1 MALTPVI
8 LMVSRRTRGVGRI
21 FTSLKPQCESVARF
35 YSASVELP
43 DMFTG
48 KKYIPR
54 RAVLYVPGSD
64 KNKLQKITS
73 LDVDCAVMDCEDG
86 VAMNRKEIA
95 RSNIREML
103 DVLDFGRTECVVRV
117 NSASSGLMGDDL
129 KEILKADKQ
138 PMTIMLPKVQRK
150 EEIDL
155 FTQRLKDS
163 LEGRQHKQKFNLIT
177 FVESAMGMMNLK
189 EVCNRTFE
197 LSLKHKL
204 YVHDG
209 IVFGSDDFCADI
221 GATRTKDATELL
233 YARQKVVVC
242 AKAFGLQAIDLVHID
257 YKDLEGLEK
266 QSLEG
271 ARMGFTETV

>member
-1 MALTPVI
+1 
-8 LMVSRRTRGVGRI
+8 
-21 FTSLKPQCESVARF
+21 
-35 YSASVELP
+35 
-43 DMFTG
+43 
-48 KKYIPR
+48 
-54 RAVLYVPGSD
+54 
-64 KNKLQKITS
+64 
-73 LDVDCAVMDCEDG
+73 
-86 VAMNRKEIA
+86 
-95 RSNIREML
+95 ML

-163 LEGRQHKQKFNLIT
+163 LEGRQLKQKFNLIT

-271 ARMGFTETV
+271 ARMGFTGKQVIHPGQIPVVQKAFSPSSDKVEWAAELIKAFNEHHDSGKGAFTFRGNMIDMPLVLQAKHIVQLSRAVSST